1 MNKRRVLHETKVVLE
16 SFLDRRGS
24 RFELIG
30 MKGRRRVEGREK
42 RWIVE
47 MGNEKRRFGVCS
59 LLVVVV
65 SFVSRLVLV

>member
-16 SFLDRRGS
+16 SFLYRRGS
-24 RFELIG
+24 RFGLIG
-30 MKGRRRVEGREK
+30 MKGRKRVGGRET